1 MWLEVL
7 VVSDTR
13 CVLVFTGPRSVAV
26 RERPVRSLAAD
37 ELRVETICSGVSAGT
52 ELLVYRDQV
61 PTEMS
66 VDATLPAFD
75 GDRFDYPLSYGY
87 AAVGRVTE
95 AGAAVDDDWLG
106 RRVFGFHPHAE
117 TFCATPESVVRL
129 PSELSTAAAAM
140 LPTVETATT
149 LVLDTAPRLGE
160 RVAVF
165 GAGVVGLTTVALL
178 ASFPLA
184 ELAVVEPQPERRER
198 AAALGADTTLTPSEA
213 ATLGDRRRADEEPGV
228 DAAVE
233 ISGNPAALDDAV
245 AAVGY
250 DGRVTVG
257 SWYGEKRADLDL
269 GGEYHRSRIA
279 IESSQVSTVDPSLRG
294 RWSRD
299 RRLQTAVDRAGS
311 LPLSEFVTHRVPFA
325 EASRAYELLDDPGG
339 DRPLQVLLEYGD

>member
-1 MWLEVL
+1 M
-7 VVSDTR
+7 SGTR
-13 CVLVFTGPRSVAV
+13 RALVFTGPRSVAV
-26 RERPVRSLAAD
+26 RERPAPTLATD
-37 ELRVETICSGVSAGT
+37 ELRVQTTCSGVSAGT

-61 PTEMS
+61 PGEMS

-75 GDRFDYPLSYGY
+75 GDQFEYPLTYGY
-87 AAVGRVTE
+87 AAVGRVTDT
-95 AGAAVDDDWLG
+95 GADVDDDWLG

-117 TFCATPESVVRL
+117 TFCARPESVVRL
-129 PSELSTAAAAM
+129 PDGLSTAAAAT
-140 LPTVETATT
+140 LPTVETAVT

-165 GAGVVGLTTVALL
+165 GAGVVGLATVALL
-178 ASFPLA
+178 SAFPLS
-184 ELAVVEPQPERRER
+184 ELAVVEPQPERRDR

-213 ATLGDRRRADEEPGV
+213 GTLAERRRADEASGL

-257 SWYGEKRADLDL
+257 SWYGEKRADLNL
-269 GGEYHRSRIA
+269 GGDYHRSRIA
-279 IESSQVSTVDPSLRG
+279 IESSQVSTVDPALRG
-294 RWSRD
+294 RWSTD
-299 RRLQTAVDRAGS
+299 RRLQTAVDRARD

-325 EASRAYELLDDPGG
+325 EAPRAYELLDEPDGE
-339 DRPLQVLLEYGD
+339 RPLQVLLEYED